1 MRFTTAVALATL
13 CLSTAVEAH
22 SVVTEVKGAN
32 GINGVGMG
40 VTDVTGK
47 KLRLFNQA
55 SRYVKGDNSLCGSQK
70 LDGKKQTPINKDA
83 EIKKSV
89 AKGLPTPD
97 KDGVLKMTMFQVN
110 ADGAGPFKCEVSPDD
125 NGGLVPAQVTKD
137 VPGTKGKSNSKNK
150 AFPFEVKVPTNLK
163 CKGPGN
169 SCILRCKNAI
179 GQPFG
184 GCVVFKAP
192 GGEKRSLFGR
202 LAVDED
208 PEDVDT
214 DEVESFDTEET
225 LDHHTDEAEEPT
237 SENLDDLD

>member
-1 MRFTTAVALATL
+1 MRFTTAIALATL
-13 CLSTAVEAH
+13 FLSTAVEAH

-32 GINGVGMG
+32 GVKGTGMG

-55 SRYVKGDNSLCGSQK
+55 SRYVKGDKSLCGSQK
-70 LDGKKQTPINKDA
+70 LNGKKQTPINKDA
-83 EIKKSV
+83 EIKKAV

-110 ADGAGPFKCEVSPDD
+110 GDGAGPFKCEVSHNDKND
-125 NGGLVPAQVTKD
+125 LVPAQVVKD
-137 VPGTKGKSNSKNK
+137 VPGKNGRSKAKNQ
-150 AFPFEVKVPTNLK
+150 AFPFEVKVPANLS
-163 CKGPGN
+163 CTGPGN

-184 GCVVFKAP
+184 GCVVFKAA
-192 GGEKRSLFGR
+192 GGKKRSLFGR
-202 LAVDED
+202 VAVEED

-214 DEVESFDTEET
+214 DESEPFE
-225 LDHHTDEAEEPT
+225 DEAEDTT
-237 SENLDDLD
+237 SDSVDELD

>member
-32 GINGVGMG
+32 GVKGVGMG

-55 SRYVKGDNSLCGSQK
+55 SRYANGDKSLCGSQK
-70 LDGKKQTPINKDA
+70 LNGKKQTKIKKDA
-83 EIKKSV
+83 EVKKLV

-110 ADGAGPFKCEVSPDD
+110 ADGAGPFKCEVSANGKD
-125 NGGLVPAQVTKD
+125 NLVPAKVVKD
-137 VPGTKGKSNSKNK
+137 VPGKKGKSNAKNK
-150 AFPFEVKVPTNLK
+150 AFPFEVKVPDNLK
-163 CKGPGN
+163 CTGPGN
-169 SCILRCKNAI
+169 SCILRCKNALK
-179 GQPFG
+179 QPFG
-184 GCVVFKAP
+184 GCVVFKAAD
-192 GGEKRSLFGR
+192 GKKRSLFGR
-202 LAVDED
+202 LAIEED

-214 DEVESFDTEET
+214 DDVEDFDAEKT
-225 LDHHTDEAEEPT
+225 LKHHTDDAEVTT
-237 SENLDDLD
+237 SGTLDELD